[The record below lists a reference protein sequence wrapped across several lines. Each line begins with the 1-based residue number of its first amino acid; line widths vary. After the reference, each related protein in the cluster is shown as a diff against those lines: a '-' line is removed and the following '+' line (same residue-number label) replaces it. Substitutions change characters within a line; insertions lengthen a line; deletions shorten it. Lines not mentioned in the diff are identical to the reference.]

1 MRCSGSCAWPLPR
14 PWRDGPRR
22 PSGLSLRVAIVGAG
36 IVGVTTAYELA
47 LQGHEVVV
55 YESRASVASEAS
67 FANAGL
73 LAPARGAMR
82 AVPGTPWAAWRQLLG
97 GHSPVRLAGIKA
109 LAQWPWLWRRWQAGR
124 APACLARHMAIHR
137 LAQLSRARTLELTR
151 TLHLEFEQAP
161 GYVMLLRGERELQA
175 AQPGLALLREWG
187 VPHDVVDAA
196 RCRLLEP
203 GLRPDTALL
212 AGVHLPQDGVGNCRQ
227 FAHLLKA
234 EAQRLG
240 ARFRFDT
247 SVRAL
252 RPGTAP
258 ALVVD
263 GGAAHVH
270 DAVLVCAGVRARALL
285 DGVGLRLPLVAV
297 HGYSV
302 TAPLRHLE
310 GAAPPG
316 PRAAVTD
323 ERFGVT
329 ITRLGQRIRVT
340 GGTEIGG
347 SPGRMA
353 HAPLRTLYRVLD
365 DWFAGAALTR
375 DAQPWKGARPL
386 LPDGAPV
393 LGASGAPGIWLNLGH
408 GASGWLL
415 ACGSARVLAERIAG
429 RDAPVD
435 VSELSAAR
443 LR

>member
-1 MRCSGSCAWPLPR
+1 M
-14 PWRDGPRR
+14 
-22 PSGLSLRVAIVGAG
+22 RVAIVGAG

-55 YESRASVASEAS
+55 YERRASVASEAS

-82 AVPGTPWAAWRQLLG
+82 AVPGTPWAALRQLLS
-97 GHSPVRLAGIKA
+97 GHSPVRLAGIRA
-109 LAQWPWLWRRWQAGR
+109 LTQLPWLWRWWQAGR
-124 APACLARHMAIHR
+124 TPAGLARHSALHR
-137 LAQLSRARTLELTR
+137 LAQFSRLRTLELTR
-151 TLHLEFEQAP
+151 TLHLEFEQTP
-161 GYVMLLRGERELQA
+161 GYVMLLRGERELHA

-196 RCRLLEP
+196 HCRVLEP
-203 GLRPDTALL
+203 GLRADTVLL
-212 AGVHLPQDGVGNCRQ
+212 AGVHLPRDGVGNCRQ

-240 ARFRFDT
+240 VRYRFDT
-247 SVRAL
+247 AVRAL
-252 RPGTAP
+252 RPGTSP

-263 GGAAHVH
+263 GGASEAH
-270 DAVLVCAGVRARALL
+270 DAVVVCAGVHARALL
-285 DGVGLRLPLVAV
+285 AGVGLRLPLVAV

-302 TAPLRHLE
+302 TAPLCHRD
-310 GAAPPG
+310 GMPAPG
-316 PRAAVTD
+316 PRAALTD

-347 SPGRMA
+347 SPGHLA

-365 DWFAGAALTR
+365 DWFAGAALVR
-375 DAQPWKGARPL
+375 EAQPWKGARPM

-393 LGASGAPGIWLNLGH
+393 LGDSGAPGVWVNLGH
-408 GASGWLL
+408 GNSGWAL
-415 ACGSARVLAERIAG
+415 ACGSALVLAERIAG
-429 RDAPVD
+429 RDAPLD
-435 VSELSAAR
+435 VSELGAAR